1 MLIGRQMKL
10 QILFIILLF
19 ISTQSCGLRNHNECG
34 IRALKFFE
42 SKNQIYKNLIQK
54 YPETFQASLTFPDW
68 VKINFQLNFQGI
80 SL

>member
-1 MLIGRQMKL
+1 MKL
-10 QILFIILLF
+10 EIFLTVLLFIIVN
-19 ISTQSCGLRNHNECG
+19 SCGLRNHNECG

-68 VKINFQLNFQGI
+68 VLIFNF
-80 SL
+80 